1 MIASSKM
8 NKQLYIVLVFFSL
21 LLIPL
26 FIFKLIDLSKS
37 NDVNNKTFVASG
49 EIKTIKEKIVGDSN
63 IKSSDGIYYYNGAD
77 VNNNLIFA
85 DICWQIVRTT
95 ENGGVKLIYNGL
107 PVNGVCGEAAYDTSS
122 YVNYIGNDDVI
133 YNSNANLLTSVGY
146 MYGNYDYGKINFLTD
161 EAGVNFN
168 GYWGASSTGG
178 TSYYYGTG
186 ARWNSDGYY
195 ELINETKYDS
205 TNYTMGLT
213 HKYTCGSTS
222 AGNTCKVVYIAIG
235 GTSTASYV
243 SLPPGKSYTALD
255 YFKLLDGFEN
265 AGVTSQ
271 GNVSWAFSNSFSY
284 TGIGGTFTLD
294 YNSGNYTTYDMS
306 DWPNNRTDFNKY
318 HFTCFSTLETP
329 KEVKEKDG
337 FPDISVSTSDL
348 MSSLFSGGE
357 LASKFYD
364 ITTPKVNTSCS
375 ELYYIFYSGSAGL
388 YYLKLDNSM
397 KTEDINNI
405 LTALNSGTYLDKTLL
420 ASNSISSN
428 VKKVVDSW
436 YDSYFANSFYEQYIV
451 DEIYVNDRNLA
462 SAGGWN
468 NQNDLT
474 ENITFNTYNG
484 ITSGFSEKDKFTL
497 NTSIIS
503 STNKEL
509 TVPVG
514 LLSYDEAVLAG
525 VTSTSPSYL
534 GTRPFWLMSPHSY
547 VEEASTT
554 GASYDMVSYVYSI
567 NNGFTKSAVNSYN
580 YVRPVISIT
589 SDMPVTGTGTEEDPY
604 SLVYSVKYVINEDG
618 PSITLPETINYK
630 VGNTVLVDTSFVVGE
645 VYNGYVFNGW
655 TTIDVTISD
664 GKFTMPDKAVT
675 LIGSWSKVEYI
686 TPVIEVEVGSI
697 YSNNVA
703 IGDEVGFKI
712 SVTNDEDYEITDV
725 YISVPVASDFYCNST
740 NSVKCTVDNDKKE
753 IIVSSIAAGSTYSF
767 SAYSVAT
774 EIGKVE
780 LEAKVTNASAES
792 ATFDT
797 SKEYKDSDYAKTVA
811 KLNVCNILDGNGYNL
826 EFINKSV
833 YQYYIKLTIT
843 ENDTEQQANYD
854 IEDINSIS
862 VGYWLVLEP
871 NTCDSIFL
879 YTSVTNGDFTYS
891 ISQLDKQENELVKVD
906 GLFNSNGEKFTV
918 WEPEEY
924 SVTFFNKYVKKNYFH
939 GWNRKENDIKTGL
952 VGVVN

>member
-8 NKQLYIVLVFFSL
+8 NKQLYIVLMFFSL

-26 FIFKLIDLSKS
+26 VIFKLIDLSKS

-63 IKSSDGIYYYNGAD
+63 IKSLDGIYYYNGAD

-107 PVNGVCGEAAYDTSS
+107 SVNGVCGKTAYDTSS

-161 EAGVNFN
+161 VQNVGFN
-168 GYWGASSTGG
+168 GYFGTGSAV
-178 TSYYYGTG
+178 SYYYGTSAIWNENTKTYTLENELKGG
-186 ARWNSDGYY
+186 A
-195 ELINETKYDS
+195 
-205 TNYTMGLT
+205 NYNMALS

-222 AGNTCKVVYIAIG
+222 VGASCEVVYIAIG
-235 GTSTASYV
+235 GTSTARYV

-255 YFKLLDGFEN
+255 YFKIISGFESAN
-265 AGVTSQ
+265 VFSQ
-271 GNVSWAFSNSFSY
+271 GSIEWLFSDGVYYDSSTKSFDLHH
-284 TGIGGTFTLD
+284 TGDLNIA
-294 YNSGNYTTYDMS
+294 SKVMTYDMS
-306 DWPNNRTDFNKY
+306 NWSSSTTAFNEY
-318 HFTCFSTLETP
+318 HYTCFTTEQTVSEVSLQSSFPNST
-329 KEVKEKDG
+329 G
-337 FPDISVSTSDL
+337 YMASISS
-348 MSSLFSGGE
+348 FYNISG
-357 LASKFYD
+357 AN
-364 ITTPKVNTSCS
+364 KVNTSCS

-405 LTALNSGTYLDKTLL
+405 LTALNSGTYLDETLL

-436 YDSYFANSFYEQYIV
+436 YDSYFANSSYEQYIV

-509 TVPVG
+509 IVPVG

-604 SLVYSVKYVINEDG
+604 SLVYSVEYVINEDG

-655 TTIDVTISD
+655 TTSDVTISD

-675 LIGSWSKVEYI
+675 LTGSWTKVEYI
-686 TPVIEVEVGSI
+686 TPIIEVSVDVDRP
-697 YSNNVA
+697 SNNIR
-703 IGDEVGFKI
+703 IGNSAVFTV
-712 SVTNDEDYEITDV
+712 SVTNDEDFEITDV
-725 YISVPVASDFYCNST
+725 YIETSAGSELYCSYDSDFS
-740 NSVKCTVDNDKKE
+740 CTKVNNTTLK
-753 IIVSSIAAGSTYSF
+753 IASIPAHQTFLVSSVYVDAIK
-767 SAYSVAT
+767 
-774 EIGKVE
+774 IGKVE
-780 LEAKVTNASAES
+780 LEAKVTSARAES
-792 ATFDT
+792 AIFDT
-797 SKEYKDSDYAKTVA
+797 SKEYKDSDYATTTAGVKIC
-811 KLNVCNILDGNGYNL
+811 NVLEGNGDG
-826 EFINKSV
+826 SV
-833 YQYYIKLTIT
+833 YQYYIEKTIKSKMIPV
-843 ENDTEQQANYD
+843 YD
-854 IEDINSIS
+854 E
-862 VGYWLVLEP
+862 VGDDVEPVIIGHWVVLEP
-871 NTCDSIFL
+871 NTCTSIALDTSTSDTEVIYSIF
-879 YTSVTNGDFTYS
+879 
-891 ISQLDKQENELVKVD
+891 QLDKQENTLVKVD
-906 GLFNSNGEKFTV
+906 GLINSNGVEFSL
-918 WEPEEY
+918 EPQEY
-924 SVTFFNKYVKKNYFH
+924 TVTFYNKYVKKKYFH
-939 GWNRKENDIKTGL
+939 GWDRIENDIEGKL
-952 VGVVN
+952 W

>member
-8 NKQLYIVLVFFSL
+8 NKQLYIVLMFFSL

-26 FIFKLIDLSKS
+26 VIFKLIDLSKS

-63 IKSSDGIYYYNGAD
+63 IKSLDGIYYYNGAD

-161 EAGVNFN
+161 VQNVGFN
-168 GYWGASSTGG
+168 GYFGTGSAV
-178 TSYYYGTG
+178 SYYYGTSAIWNENTKTYTLENELKGG
-186 ARWNSDGYY
+186 A
-195 ELINETKYDS
+195 
-205 TNYTMGLT
+205 NYNMALS

-222 AGNTCKVVYIAIG
+222 VGASCEVVYVAVG

-243 SLPPGKSYTALD
+243 SLPPGRSYTALD
-255 YFKLLDGFEN
+255 YFKIISGFES
-265 AGVTSQ
+265 ATAFSQ
-271 GNVSWAFSNSFSY
+271 GSIEWLFSDSVYYDSSTKSFDLHH
-284 TGIGGTFTLD
+284 TGDSNIA
-294 YNSGNYTTYDMS
+294 SKVKTYDMS
-306 DWPNNRTDFNKY
+306 NWSSSTTAFNEY
-318 HFTCFSTLETP
+318 HYTCFTTEQTVSEVSLQSSFPNST
-329 KEVKEKDG
+329 G
-337 FPDISVSTSDL
+337 FFASISS
-348 MSSLFSGGE
+348 
-357 LASKFYD
+357 FYN
-364 ITTPKVNTSCS
+364 ISNAKKVNTSCS

-405 LTALNSGTYLDKTLL
+405 LTALNSGTYLDETLL

-436 YDSYFANSFYEQYIV
+436 YDSYFANSSYEQYIV

-604 SLVYSVKYVINEDG
+604 SLVYSVEYVINEDG

-655 TTIDVTISD
+655 TTADVTISD

-686 TPVIEVEVGSI
+686 TPVIDVEAA

-725 YISVPVASDFYCNST
+725 YISVPVATDFYCNST

-797 SKEYKDSDYAKTVA
+797 SKEYKDSDYATTTAGVKIC
-811 KLNVCNILDGNGYNL
+811 NVLDGEGDG
-826 EFINKSV
+826 SV
-833 YQYYIKLTIT
+833 YQYYIEKTIKSKMIPV
-843 ENDTEQQANYD
+843 YD
-854 IEDINSIS
+854 EAGDDVES
-862 VGYWLVLEP
+862 VIIGHWVVLEP
-871 NTCDSIFL
+871 NTCTSIAL
-879 YTSVTNGDFTYS
+879 DTSTSDTEVIYTIF
-891 ISQLDKQENELVKVD
+891 QLDKQENTLVKVD
-906 GLFNSNGEKFTV
+906 GLINSNGGEFSL
-918 WEPEEY
+918 EPKEY
-924 SVTFFNKYVKKNYFH
+924 TVTFYNKYVKKKYFH
-939 GWNRKENDIKTGL
+939 GWDRIENDIEGKL
-952 VGVVN
+952 W